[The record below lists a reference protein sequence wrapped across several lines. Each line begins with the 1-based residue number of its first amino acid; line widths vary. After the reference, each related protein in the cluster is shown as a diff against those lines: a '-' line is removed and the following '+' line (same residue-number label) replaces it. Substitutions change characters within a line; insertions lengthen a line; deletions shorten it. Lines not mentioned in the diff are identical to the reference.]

1 MIRQNFLRIFIIFL
15 FILISLILFKK
26 FNQYYNQKD
35 FAKLSII
42 IILLINF
49 LLASFIKNYEK
60 KSLIFFSY
68 FILILYSVN
77 SLIVYFDHKNTSE
90 KKMEI
95 ELKKLNRNFDKRKL
109 IEVVKDERLKG
120 NNIYPYVVPREFLKK
135 NKDEIPLTPMSNT
148 KYISCNEFGIW
159 KKIKTD
165 KFGLNNKI
173 FQKKYDILLMGDS
186 FAEGSCVNQEYEPA
200 NLFQKKFNLKTYNL
214 GISGNGPLISLALA
228 HEIKKDLEFSYIVW
242 FIFDNDFYDLSLEIK
257 SNYLKEYL
265 KKDFLNNQYFENIKK
280 NKYLSKTIY

>member
-1 MIRQNFLRIFIIFL
+1 M
-15 FILISLILFKK
+15 
-26 FNQYYNQKD
+26 
-35 FAKLSII
+35 
-42 IILLINF
+42 
-49 LLASFIKNYEK
+49 
-60 KSLIFFSY
+60 
-68 FILILYSVN
+68 N

-173 FQKKYDILLMGDS
+173 
-186 FAEGSCVNQEYEPA
+186 
-200 NLFQKKFNLKTYNL
+200 
-214 GISGNGPLISLALA
+214 
-228 HEIKKDLEFSYIVW
+228 
-242 FIFDNDFYDLSLEIK
+242 
-257 SNYLKEYL
+257 
-265 KKDFLNNQYFENIKK
+265 
-280 NKYLSKTIY
+280 